1 MERDEYQRMYE
12 LERTYWWHVG
22 RLHLLRSLF
31 DRWLPRGDRRRILD
45 FGCGTGS
52 ALDLLGRHGTVTA
65 VDDSEIAL
73 ALCRERQAGS
83 RAVRLVRVPEQGPLP
98 FADGSFD
105 LVTALD
111 VLEHLPDDV
120 AGLVRLRTL
129 LAPGGQ
135 LVLTVPA
142 YDFLWSGEDVISAH
156 HRRYTRRT
164 LEAVCHAA
172 GLEVLFMSYFN
183 MALLPVMAGVIWARR
198 LLDRDWASRSNVQPV
213 PGWLNRCFETV
224 SAFET
229 RRVGDERLRLP
240 AGASLVCRLR
250 SVA

>member
-111 VLEHLPDDV
+111 VLEHLDDDR
-120 AGLVRLRTL
+120 AALVELRRV
-129 LAPGGQ
+129 LAPGGT
-135 LVLTVPA
+135 LIVFVPA
-142 YDFLWSGEDVISAH
+142 YRFLWSEHDEALH
-156 HRRYTRRT
+156 HRRRYAASELHAR
-164 LEAVCHAA
+164 LNAA
-172 GLEVLFMSYFN
+172 GFRVVKQTYAITFSFPLILGYRAVRGLFAGPGPPRTSYVMLPAAIN
-183 MALLPVMAGVIWARR
+183 ALFSRLLAVEAALVRWINLPFGTSIAAVARR
-198 LLDRDWASRSNVQPV
+198 DD
-213 PGWLNRCFETV
+213 
-224 SAFET
+224 
-229 RRVGDERLRLP
+229 
-240 AGASLVCRLR
+240 
-250 SVA
+250 